1 MANKYASLKKI
12 AIRQYK
18 CVVMNQECS
27 LIFDDAAEAVLPVQT
42 TTSPGQPAFPP
53 IPALPAMPNMPPM
66 PPMPTNGISEIDTT
80 GLLTLYFLAFYTI
93 RAGSFYSNVKP

>member
-1 MANKYASLKKI
+1 
-12 AIRQYK
+12 
-18 CVVMNQECS
+18 MNQECS

-80 GLLTLYFLAFYTI
+80 GLLTLYFLAFSSTK
-93 RAGSFYSNVKP
+93 AGPINSKGKHYSLV